1 MQGFHDEQDL
11 GQVYDAKLIGR
22 LLGYA
27 RPHARSLAG
36 CVGLLM
42 VFSSLALAQPYLIK
56 TAIDHVMA
64 PASAMGQPQALADA
78 AARAALWTQLWPL
91 AVAYAVT
98 VIIGAAIEYT
108 QGVWLQ
114 ATGQAIV
121 AKIRQ
126 DVFDHLQSLSLSF
139 FDANPVG
146 RLVTRVTNDVEALNE
161 MYTSVMVNLFKDVF
175 YIAGAMVIMLR
186 MDWRLSLVSFAA
198 IPLVA
203 VAAGVFQKLAR
214 KAWRQVRVKLARINA
229 TLSENF
235 SGMRVVQIFAR
246 EAEQGAEFAAINN
259 DHFASSM
266 EQLRVYAVFRP
277 LLELLSSVALVG
289 VIWYGGHQVLAG
301 VIGFGTLYAFT
312 SYNRN
317 LYEPI
322 NAVAEKYNI
331 LQSALAS
338 AERIFQL
345 LSTEPAIQDRTVPAE
360 KPTIL
365 ELRVGHEA
373 GPVVPA
379 IEFRDVWF
387 AYKGEDWVLKGVSFR
402 VLPGQ
407 TVAFVGHTGAGKS
420 TIMSLVARFYDVQQ
434 GAVLIDGRD
443 VRDWPQAELR
453 RRVGTVMQDVFLF
466 AGDVLGNI
474 SLDEPGISREAA
486 ERAAVVVGA
495 DPFIRRLPKGYD
507 EPVVERGMTLSAGQ
521 RQLISFARALAYD
534 PAVLVLDE
542 ATASIDSE
550 TESALQKA
558 MKAVSADRTTLVVA
572 HRLSTIQDADCIF
585 VMHKGEI
592 REAGRHAELVT
603 RNGLY
608 QRLWQLQFEGTGPL
622 A

>member
-27 RPHARSLAG
+27 RPHAGALAG
-36 CVGLLM
+36 SVVLLM
-42 VFSSLALAQPYLIK
+42 IFSGLALAQPYLIK

-64 PASAMGQPQALADA
+64 PAATADA
-78 AARAALWTQLWPL
+78 AARAMLWTQLWPL
-91 AVAYAVT
+91 ALAYAFT
-98 VIIGAAIEYT
+98 VIVGAAIQYL

-126 DVFDHLQSLSLSF
+126 EVFDHLQSLSLSF

-186 MDWRLSLVSFAA
+186 MDWKLSLVSFAA

-246 EAEQGAEFAAINN
+246 EAKQGAEFAAIND

-277 LLELLSSVALVG
+277 LLELLSSAALVG

-345 LSTEPAIQDRTVPAE
+345 LGTEPAIQDRETPEA
-360 KPTIL
+360 KPTML

-373 GPVVPA
+373 ESMTPA

-387 AYKGEDWVLKGVSFR
+387 AYKGEDWVLKGISLR

-434 GAVLIDGRD
+434 GQVLVDGRD
-443 VRDWPQAELR
+443 VRDWPQSELR

-495 DPFIRRLPKGYD
+495 DPFIRRLPRGYD

-558 MKAVSADRTTLVVA
+558 MKAVSANRTTLVVA

-592 REAGRHAELVT
+592 REQGRHAELVT

>member
-1 MQGFHDEQDL
+1 
-11 GQVYDAKLIGR
+11 VVASSVV
-22 LLGYA
+22 GYA
-27 RPHARSLAG
+27 
-36 CVGLLM
+36 
-42 VFSSLALAQPYLIK
+42 
-56 TAIDHVMA
+56 
-64 PASAMGQPQALADA
+64 QA
-78 AARAALWTQLWPL
+78 
-91 AVAYAVT
+91 
-98 VIIGAAIEYT
+98 
-108 QGVWLQ
+108 VWLQ

-121 AKIRQ
+121 AQIRQ
-126 DVFDHLQSLSLSF
+126 EVFDHLQRLSLSF

-146 RLVTRVTNDVEALNE
+146 RLVTRVTNDVEALSE
-161 MYTSVMVNLFKDVF
+161 MYTSVLVNLFRDVF
-175 YIAGAMVIMLR
+175 YIGGAMVVMLWL
-186 MDWRLSLVSFAA
+186 DWRLALVSFAA

-203 VAAGVFQKLAR
+203 IAAAIFQKLAR
-214 KAWRQVRVKLARINA
+214 EAWRVVRVKLARINA

-235 SGMRVVQIFAR
+235 SGMRVVQLFAR
-246 EAEQGAEFAAINN
+246 EAQQGAEFAAIND
-259 DHFASSM
+259 DHFRSSM
-266 EQLRVYAVFRP
+266 VQLQVYSVFRP
-277 LLELLSSVALVG
+277 LLELLSTAALAG
-289 VIWYGGHQVLAG
+289 VVWYGGQGVLSGA
-301 VIGFGTLYAFT
+301 IGFGTLYAFT
-312 SYNRN
+312 NYLRN
-317 LYEPI
+317 LYDPV
-322 NAVAEKYNI
+322 NAVAEKYNV

-345 LSTEPAIQDRTVPAE
+345 LGTEPEVQDAPAAAE
-360 KPTIL
+360 KPTL
-365 ELRVGHEA
+365 VELRVGAGEEA
-373 GPVVPA
+373 VTPA

-387 AYKGEDWVLKGVSFR
+387 AYKGEDWVLKGVTFA

-420 TIMSLVARFYDVQQ
+420 TIMSLVARFYDVQR
-434 GAVLIDGRD
+434 GAVLVDGQD

-466 AGDVLGNI
+466 AGDIHANI
-474 SLDEPGISREAA
+474 SLDDPAISRADA

-495 DPFIRRLPKGYD
+495 DAFIRRLPNGYD

-521 RQLISFARALAYD
+521 RQLVSFARALAYD

-550 TESALQKA
+550 TEAALQRA

-592 REAGRHAELVT
+592 REQGRHAELVT

-622 A
+622 GAAGA